1 MVKND
6 PKITKIGKI
15 ENRRKKRKIMHMFE
29 RILMIIISLYIYKT
43 ILGILVLSSVVEHLW
58 NGQITQN
65 WLFLGYLDLV
75 VDLSAFTFAL
85 MPEFSLIL
93 QKHDTWLA
101 AGTHHL
107 YRDP

>member
-43 ILGILVLSSVVEHLW
+43 ILGILVLSSVVEHL
-58 NGQITQN
+58 
-65 WLFLGYLDLV
+65 
-75 VDLSAFTFAL
+75 
-85 MPEFSLIL
+85 
-93 QKHDTWLA
+93 
-101 AGTHHL
+101 
-107 YRDP
+107 